1 MLLVWCHLRRLAVWR
16 AGHFLKQPLS
26 LHFILHNGKRMYLHI
41 ISIFNDALIL
51 LGDGKTQVS

>member
-26 LHFILHNGKRMYLHI
+26 LHLKMEMNVFTYRH
-41 ISIFNDALIL
+41 F
-51 LGDGKTQVS
+51 